1 MRFWEIGLIVVNFG
15 LLYWAV
21 IANKKGGRGLFIPL
35 GIAIAL
41 VIVQIVVEGGRWE
54 MVPAYLTP
62 LLLMAYFSISKR
74 KEASRSQIAVT
85 VHAILLTVYLLVS
98 VVPPAVLRF

>member
-35 GIAIAL
+35 GVAFTL
-41 VIVQIVVEGGRWE
+41 VLCRLSWKVDGGRWFR
-54 MVPAYLTP
+54 PT
-62 LLLMAYFSISKR
+62 
-74 KEASRSQIAVT
+74 
-85 VHAILLTVYLLVS
+85 
-98 VVPPAVLRF
+98 